1 MSERERSRARFIQMR
16 SSSIRMSHKFI
27 FKLMNSRI
35 RCLFVLSSVDLVETA
50 FRRHLG
56 SSFDAFRNRF
66 GVSVIAQSAA
76 HMKSTRQFTHI
87 RSMQTAVQ
95 IQFVFEL
102 PRDNRFDSLSP
113 R

>member
-1 MSERERSRARFIQMR
+1 
-16 SSSIRMSHKFI
+16 MSHKFI

-76 HMKSTRQFTHI
+76 HIKSTRQFTHI